1 MYKAKQ
7 TYTWVY
13 ARRGCR
19 RNLPVYMS
27 CNGTRKAHACLLR
40 TLHPEYRSTNS
51 PTCTLNP
58 QRHAGG
64 AVSFAFRLG
73 LFCLQTRSLLPN
85 PNDKQA
91 ELERDLQKMVLQQKG
106 LTREELVDK
115 AMNDS
120 ALVQKHAAT
129 AGDTIQKEGKRAW
142 LLGQVC

>member
-1 MYKAKQ
+1 M
-7 TYTWVY
+7 
-13 ARRGCR
+13 
-19 RNLPVYMS
+19 
-27 CNGTRKAHACLLR
+27 
-40 TLHPEYRSTNS
+40 
-51 PTCTLNP
+51 
-58 QRHAGG
+58 
-64 AVSFAFRLG
+64 
-73 LFCLQTRSLLPN
+73 PN